1 MIILEY
7 ICFMNIHDWGDFM
20 SLESVKQYF
29 KDKNLPYQI
38 IEMEQSTAT
47 VELAAKAI
55 GVEPALIAKTMAFKL
70 KDRNILI
77 LSEGD
82 SKVDNKKFKDYFHT
96 KAKMLNADEVLA
108 FTGHP
113 VGGVCPFGL
122 RTQMDIYLDES
133 LKKFEYVY
141 PAAGSCNSAVKLTP
155 KEISAITLG
164 TWINVCK

>member
-1 MIILEY
+1 
-7 ICFMNIHDWGDFM
+7 M

-29 KDKNLPYQI
+29 KDNNLSFEI
-38 IEMEQSTAT
+38 IEMGQSTAT
-47 VELAAKAI
+47 VELAANAL

-70 KDRNILI
+70 KDKNILI

-82 SKVDNKKFKDYFHT
+82 ARVDNRKFKDYFHT
-96 KAKMLNADEVLA
+96 KAKMLSPDEVIE

-122 RTQMDIYLDES
+122 KTQMNIYLDES

-141 PAAGSCNSAVKLTP
+141 PAAGSPNSAVKITP
-155 KEISAITLG
+155 EELSKVTSGI
-164 TWINVCK
+164 WIDVCKK